1 MRSRELKKLL
11 TKKTPREII
20 TDYMEGVI
28 FLSQWQ
34 LQQVINM
41 KKGRDVGRGSCYKWR
56 GK

>member
-1 MRSRELKKLL
+1 MKSRELKKLL

-41 KKGRDVGRGSCYKWR
+41 KTGRDIGRGSCYKWR

>member
-1 MRSRELKKLL
+1 MKSRELKKLL

-41 KKGRDVGRGSCYKWR
+41 KKGADIGRGSCYKWR

>member
-1 MRSRELKKLL
+1 MRSKELKKLL

-41 KKGRDVGRGSCYKWR
+41 KTGKDIGRGSSYKWR

>member
-11 TKKTPREII
+11 NKKTPREII

-41 KKGRDVGRGSCYKWR
+41 KTGRDIGRGSCYKWR

>member
-1 MRSRELKKLL
+1 MKSRELKKLL

-28 FLSQWQ
+28 FLTQWQ
-34 LQQVINM
+34 LQKVIDM
-41 KKGRDVGRGSCYKWR
+41 KTGRDIGRGSCNKWR

>member
-1 MRSRELKKLL
+1 MKSRELKKLL

-20 TDYMEGVI
+20 TDYMEGII

-41 KKGRDVGRGSCYKWR
+41 KTGRDVGRGSCYKWR

>member
-1 MRSRELKKLL
+1 MKSRELKKLL

-41 KKGRDVGRGSCYKWR
+41 KTGRDIGRGSCNKWR